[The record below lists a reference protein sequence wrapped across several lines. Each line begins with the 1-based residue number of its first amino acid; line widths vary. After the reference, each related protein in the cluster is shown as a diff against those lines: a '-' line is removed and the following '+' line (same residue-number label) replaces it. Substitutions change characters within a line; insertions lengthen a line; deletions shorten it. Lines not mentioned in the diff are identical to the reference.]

1 MAKVKRQFLVTIET
15 DEKAIEQNDL
25 SALSLRSTLNY
36 TPDFNFPQDEF
47 EVEEVIE

>member
-36 TPDFNFPQDEF
+36 TPDFSFNEEF
-47 EVEEVIE
+47 EVEEVAK